1 MEMNMESAYKERE
14 YILQCP
20 IIVLIRINLRKI
32 FRNLSSVFLNSLH
45 ELLFIMSCR
54 YISGNGH
61 SSVNVS
67 AGKYINA
74 TYVRQLGRLNMCWQD
89 RARLAGL
96 ELKFNQ
102 SYKVELEQHRS
113 FVRKSSSNSV
123 VSYLE

>member
-1 MEMNMESAYKERE
+1 MKRVCKKRE
-14 YILQCP
+14 YFLQCP

-61 SSVNVS
+61 SSVGVS
-67 AGKYINA
+67 AGKYINT

-89 RARLAGL
+89 RARLIWL
-96 ELKFNQ
+96 EKKFD
-102 SYKVELEQHRS
+102 HD
-113 FVRKSSSNSV
+113 
-123 VSYLE
+123 VSYENRRDEELS

>member
-1 MEMNMESAYKERE
+1 MKRGYKKRE
-14 YILQCP
+14 YFLQCP

-61 SSVNVS
+61 SSVGVS
-67 AGKYINA
+67 AAKYINA
-74 TYVRQLGRLNMCWQD
+74 IYMRQLGRLNMCWQD
-89 RARLAGL
+89 RAKLEGL
-96 ELKFNQ
+96 EYKFNQ
-102 SYKVELEQHRS
+102 SYKVELGKHQT
-113 FVRKSSSNSV
+113 SSSNSD